1 MARAT
6 RGLVPLV
13 ASYEDKSLLLD
24 GHVDHHLFL
33 GSALG
38 DLGDSWCQTNTS
50 ILSISSIQCQGKI
63 KEIAKAHGYDQ
74 LDLYKGNQAHVANKS
89 PRLS

>member
-1 MARAT
+1 MGMSTTTCSLDRHLAILAT
-6 RGLVPLV
+6 AGAKPTP
-13 ASYEDKSLLLD
+13 AY
-24 GHVDHHLFL
+24 F
-33 GSALG
+33 
-38 DLGDSWCQTNTS
+38 QYP
-50 ILSISSIQCQGKI
+50 SIQCQGKI